1 MHAEGAWQEIRVA
14 SVAAEN
20 AQDEVVKVE
29 HRARFLNCTDFGW
42 QLLLLARRAGY
53 HRARHRVFLA
63 DGARW
68 LWELAAMH
76 FPDAIQILD
85 WYHLAE
91 HVHAAAAV
99 LFGEGTPNARRWS
112 ERRKTELWNGQ
123 VAKTLRCLRALPP
136 QTRAKAKRETVRQLI
151 GYLENNRRRINYPR
165 YRALGLR
172 IGSGQ
177 VE

>member
-1 MHAEGAWQEIRVA
+1 MTLLHMMATPTHATPARMCRNRRSQTSVDAMLGRIR
-14 SVAAEN
+14 
-20 AQDEVVKVE
+20 
-29 HRARFLNCTDFGW
+29 G
-42 QLLLLARRAGY
+42 
-53 HRARHRVFLA
+53 A

-112 ERRKTELWNGQ
+112 ER
-123 VAKTLRCLRALPP
+123 A
-136 QTRAKAKRETVRQLI
+136 
-151 GYLENNRRRINYPR
+151 RR
-165 YRALGLR
+165 LGLAPEADAAD
-172 IGSGQ
+172 SG
-177 VE
+177 